1 MKVFLR
7 IVLAFLICFGLLA
20 GGFLLWFYTGI
31 GLPKL
36 ETIKDLRRAQTS
48 KIFAADGTVIAELH
62 GEQNRENVPL
72 DQIGQQLQHAVI
84 AIEDERF
91 YQHKGVDW
99 YGIARAF
106 WINVVKGGVVQGGS
120 TITQQYVKNT
130 LAESQRTYWSKVEEA
145 NLAFRLEKKYS
156 KQQILEMYLN
166 DVYFGQGCYGVKT
179 ACWVFFNKAPN
190 ELTLG
195 ECALLAG
202 IIRSPNGYS
211 PYFASKKTKER
222 RDVVLNKMVQL
233 NYISEAEAERA
244 KQEPIAVQ
252 PIPEKV
258 PNPVAP
264 YFTEYVTQ
272 YLKQQF
278 GDDAVFRG
286 GLRVYTT
293 VDLNIQ
299 TIAEEAIANILD
311 EPGDPT
317 ASMVVLDP
325 RTGQIK
331 AMVGG
336 QDFTSSQYNI
346 AAQGGRQ
353 PGSAFKVFVLAAA
366 LSVGISPS
374 KMYDSS
380 NTTLD
385 FPDGTKWKVQNNE
398 GASYGEVSLREGTI
412 RSINVVYARLIK
424 DVGVERV
431 VSMARD
437 MGITSPVNANPAIA
451 IGGLEHGVN
460 PLEMA
465 SAYGTLANNGLHCD
479 PVAVTK
485 VTDADGNVL
494 LENGVTSKRV
504 LREDVANTENEL
516 LQEVV
521 SSGTGRS
528 AQMGR
533 PQAGKTGSTD
543 NNTDAWFCGY
553 TPDLCAAVWVGY
565 PEGLVPMRSVH
576 GITVYGG
583 TFPAQI
589 WRYVMQRALEGV
601 EPTPFPEAALTGDQD
616 SDMQT
621 VTICSESGLLATEY
635 CPHPETRSMPTSE
648 VPTQRCNIHTY
659 DTSMALVPSVGGM
672 SAVGATRVLSAQGFA
687 VQERHVPSSSASP
700 GTVIDQSPG
709 GGTRARR
716 GSTVTITVSD
726 GPVQSSHIPG
736 VVNMTEADA
745 INTLVG
751 AGFSAKVYYMPSSA
765 DMVGIV
771 ISQYPGGGSNASPG
785 AEVLITVGKASTS

>member
-20 GGFLLWFYTGI
+20 GGFFFWFYTGI

-36 ETIKDLRRAQTS
+36 DAIKDLSRAQTS
-48 KIFAADGTVIAELH
+48 KIFAGDGSVIAELH

-72 DQIGQQLQHAVI
+72 DQIGAQVQNAVI

-91 YQHKGVDW
+91 YHHKGVDW

-130 LAESQRTYWSKVEEA
+130 LARNQRTYWDKLEEA
-145 NLAFRLEKKYS
+145 NLAFQLEKKYS
-156 KQQILEMYLN
+156 KRQILEMYLN

-179 ACWVFFNKAPN
+179 ASQIFFGKQPN

-195 ECALLAG
+195 QSALLAG

-211 PYFASKKTKER
+211 PYFSPKKAQER

-233 NYISEAEAERA
+233 SYISSAEAEAA
-244 KQEPIAVQ
+244 KKEPVAVQ
-252 PIPEKV
+252 PIPEV
-258 PNPVAP
+258 APNPIAP

-272 YLKQQF
+272 YLKQQL
-278 GDDAVFRG
+278 GDEAVFRG

-293 VDLNIQ
+293 VDLNMQ
-299 TIAEEAIANILD
+299 AIAEEAVANVLD

-317 ASMVVLDP
+317 ASLVVLDP

-336 QDFTSSQYNI
+336 QDFSAQQYNV

-366 LSVGISPS
+366 LSIGISPE

-380 NTTLD
+380 NATLD
-385 FPDGTKWKVQNNE
+385 FPDGTKWEVQNNE

-424 DVGVERV
+424 DVGVQRV

-437 MGITSPVNANPAIA
+437 MGITSPVNSNPAIA

-465 SAYGTLANNGLHCD
+465 SAYGTLANNGVHCD
-479 PVAVTK
+479 PIAVTK

-494 LENGVTSKRV
+494 IENNTTSRQV
-504 LREDVANTENEL
+504 LRPDVANTENEL

-521 SSGTGRS
+521 SSGTGTS
-528 AQMGR
+528 AQIGR

-543 NNTDAWFCGY
+543 HNTDAWFCGY
-553 TPDLCAAVWVGY
+553 TPDLAAAVWVGY
-565 PEGLVPMRSVH
+565 PEGLVPMTSVH

-589 WRYVMQRALEGV
+589 WRYVMSRVLENT
-601 EPTPFPEAALTGDQD
+601 EPTPFPEAAPMDGDQ
-616 SDMQT
+616 SDHQT
-621 VTICSESGLLATEY
+621 VTICAESGLLATQY
-635 CPHPETRSMPTSE
+635 CPHPESVTMPSSE
-648 VPTQRCNIHTY
+648 VPKRQCNIHTY
-659 DTSMALVPSVGGM
+659 DTSTVLVPSVGGM
-672 SAVGATRVLSAQGFA
+672 TAAAATRVLSAQGFA
-687 VQERHVPSSSASP
+687 VQEHHVPSSSASP

-709 GGTRARR
+709 GGTRARQ

-726 GPVQSSHIPG
+726 GPAASSRIPPVIG
-736 VVNMTEADA
+736 MTEGNA
-745 INTLVG
+745 INTLMA
-751 AGFSAKVYYMPSSA
+751 AGFSAKVYYTPSSA
-765 DMVGIV
+765 DKVGIV

-785 AEVLITVGKASTS
+785 TEVSITVGQASH

>member
-1 MKVFLR
+1 MDD
-7 IVLAFLICFGLLA
+7 
-20 GGFLLWFYTGI
+20 
-31 GLPKL
+31 
-36 ETIKDLRRAQTS
+36 IKDLSRAQTS
-48 KIFAADGTVIAELH
+48 KIFAADGSVIAELH

-72 DQIGQQLQHAVI
+72 DQIGRQLQDAVI

-91 YQHKGVDW
+91 FHHKGVDW

-106 WINVVKGGVVQGGS
+106 WINVVRGGVVQGGS

-130 LAESQRTYWSKVEEA
+130 LAKSQRTYWDKLEEA
-145 NLAFRLEKKYS
+145 NLAFQLEKKYS
-156 KQQILEMYLN
+156 KPEILEMYLN

-179 ACWVFFNKAPN
+179 ASRVFFNKSPS

-195 ECALLAG
+195 ESALLAG

-211 PYFASKKTKER
+211 PYFAPAKAKER
-222 RDVVLNKMVQL
+222 RDIVLNKMVQL
-233 NYISEAEAERA
+233 GYITEQESEAAKKEA
-244 KQEPIAVQ
+244 VSVL
-252 PIPEKV
+252 PIPEKA
-258 PNPVAP
+258 PNPIAP

-278 GDDAVFRG
+278 GDEAVFRG

-293 VDLNIQ
+293 VDLGVQ
-299 TIAEEAIANILD
+299 AIAEEAIANILD

-317 ASMVVLDP
+317 ASIVVLDP
-325 RTGQIK
+325 RTGHIK

-336 QDFTSSQYNI
+336 RDFTASQYNI

-366 LSVGISPS
+366 LSIGISPE

-380 NTTLD
+380 NTTLE

-424 DVGVERV
+424 DVGVQRV

-465 SAYGTLANNGLHCD
+465 SAYGTLANNGVHCD
-479 PVAVTK
+479 PIAVTK
-485 VTDADGNVL
+485 VTDAEGNVL
-494 LENGVTSKRV
+494 LENDVKSRQV
-504 LREDVANTENEL
+504 LRPEVANLENEL

-528 AQMGR
+528 AQIGR

-543 NNTDAWFCGY
+543 DNTDAWFCGY
-553 TPDLCAAVWVGY
+553 TPDLVAAVWVGY
-565 PEGLVPMRSVH
+565 PEGRVPMRSVH

-589 WRYVMQRALEGV
+589 WRYVMSRALENV
-601 EPTPFPEAALTGDQD
+601 EPTPFPEAAHTEDE

-621 VTICSESGLLATEY
+621 VLICPDSGLLATEY
-635 CPHPETRSMPTSE
+635 CPHPETRTMRADE
-648 VPTQRCNIHTY
+648 VPTRYCDIHTY
-659 DTSMALVPSVGGM
+659 DSSMALVPSVGGM
-672 SAVGATRVLSAQGFA
+672 TAAGATRVLSAAGFA
-687 VQERHVPSSSASP
+687 VQERHVPSASASP

-709 GGTRARR
+709 GGTRAKQ

-726 GPVQSSHIPG
+726 GPAASSQVPN
-736 VVNMTEADA
+736 VVGMTEANA
-745 INTLVG
+745 INTLTG
-751 AGFSAKVYYMPSSA
+751 AGFSAKVYYTPSSA
-765 DMVGIV
+765 DKADIV

-785 AEVLITVGKASTS
+785 AEILITVGKASSP

>member
-1 MKVFLR
+1 LKVFLR
-7 IVLAFLICFGLLA
+7 IVLAFLICFGLLV
-20 GGFLLWFYTGI
+20 GGFFFWFYTGI

-36 ETIKDLRRAQTS
+36 ETMKDLQRAQTS
-48 KIFAADGTVIAELH
+48 KLFAADGSVIAELH

-72 DQIGQQLQHAVI
+72 DQIGQQLQDAVI

-91 YQHKGVDW
+91 YHHNGVDW

-130 LAESQRTYWSKVEEA
+130 LAESQRTYWRKLEEA
-145 NLAFRLEKKYS
+145 NLAFQLEKKYS

-179 ACWVFFNKAPN
+179 ACQIFFNKAPN
-190 ELTLG
+190 DLTLG

-211 PYFASKKTKER
+211 PYFASKKAKER

-233 NYISEAEAERA
+233 NYISEAQAEQA

-252 PIPEKV
+252 PIPEKA

-286 GLRVYTT
+286 GLRIYTT
-293 VDLNIQ
+293 VDLNVQ
-299 TIAEEAIANILD
+299 AIAEEAIANTLD

-336 QDFTSSQYNI
+336 QDFTASQYNI

-366 LSVGISPS
+366 LSIGISPS

-398 GASYGEVSLREGTI
+398 GASYGEVSLEEGTI
-412 RSINVVYARLIK
+412 RSINVVYAHLIK
-424 DVGVERV
+424 DVGVQRV
-431 VSMARD
+431 VSMAHD
-437 MGITSPVNANPAIA
+437 MGITSPINANPAIA

-465 SAYGTLANNGLHCD
+465 SAFGTLANNGVHCD
-479 PVAVTK
+479 PIAVTK

-494 LENGVTSKRV
+494 LENSVTSKQV
-504 LREDVANTENEL
+504 LRPEVANMENKL

-521 SSGTGRS
+521 SSGTGTS
-528 AQMGR
+528 AQIGR

-553 TPDLCAAVWVGY
+553 TPDLVAAVWVGY

-583 TFPAQI
+583 TFPARI
-589 WRYVMQRALEGV
+589 WRRVMNRALEGV
-601 EPTPFPEAALTGDQD
+601 DPTPFPAATDTGDT
-616 SDMQT
+616 SDEQT
-621 VTICSESGLLATEY
+621 VSICPESGLLATQY
-635 CPHPETRSMPTSE
+635 CPHPETRTMPTSE
-648 VPTQRCNIHTY
+648 VPTQHCNIHTY
-659 DTSMALVPSVGGM
+659 DTSTFLVPSVGGM
-672 SAVGATRVLSAQGFA
+672 TAASATRVLSAQGFA
-687 VQERHVPSSSASP
+687 VQEHHVASSSATP
-700 GTVIDQSPG
+700 GTVTDQSPA
-709 GGTRARR
+709 GGTRARQ

-726 GPVQSSHIPG
+726 GPARSSRVPS
-736 VVNMTEADA
+736 VVGMAEADA
-745 INTLVG
+745 INTLMG
-751 AGFSAKVYYMPSSA
+751 AGFSAKVYYTPSSA
-765 DMVGIV
+765 DKVGIV

-785 AEVLITVGKASTS
+785 AEVLITVGKASTP

>member
-1 MKVFLR
+1 MKIFLR

-20 GGFLLWFYTGI
+20 GGFFFWFYTGI

-36 ETIKDLRRAQTS
+36 DAIKDLSRAQTS
-48 KIFAADGTVIAELH
+48 KIFAGDGTVIAELH

-72 DQIGQQLQHAVI
+72 DQIGQQLQDAVI

-91 YQHKGVDW
+91 YHHNGVDW

-130 LAESQRTYWSKVEEA
+130 LAQSQRSYWDKLEEA
-145 NLAFRLEKKYS
+145 NLAFQLEKKYS
-156 KQQILEMYLN
+156 KQDILEMYLN

-179 ACWVFFNKAPN
+179 ASLVFFNKAPN

-195 ECALLAG
+195 ESALLAG

-211 PYFASKKTKER
+211 PYFAPKKAQER
-222 RDVVLNKMVQL
+222 RGIVLNKMLQL
-233 NYISEAEAERA
+233 NYITEAQAEAA
-244 KQEPIAVQ
+244 KQEAITVF
-252 PIPEKV
+252 PIPEQA
-258 PNPVAP
+258 PNPIAP

-272 YLKQQF
+272 YLKQQL
-278 GDDAVFRG
+278 GDDALFRG

-293 VDLNIQ
+293 VDLNVQ
-299 TIAEEAIANILD
+299 SIAEEAIANILD

-317 ASMVVLDP
+317 ASIVVLDP

-336 QDFTSSQYNI
+336 QDFTASQYNI

-353 PGSAFKVFVLAAA
+353 PGSAFKIFVLAAA
-366 LSVGISPS
+366 LSIGISPE
-374 KMYDSS
+374 KTYDSS

-398 GASYGEVSLREGTI
+398 GSSYGEVTLREGTI

-424 DVGVERV
+424 DVGVQRV

-465 SAYGTLANNGLHCD
+465 SAYGTLANNGVHCD
-479 PVAVTK
+479 PIAVTK
-485 VTDADGNVL
+485 VTDAEGNVL
-494 LENGVTSKRV
+494 LENDVTSRQV
-504 LREDVANTENEL
+504 LRQDVADTENEL

-528 AQMGR
+528 ADIGR

-543 NNTDAWFCGY
+543 NNADAWFCGY

-565 PEGLVPMRSVH
+565 PEGLVPMTSVH
-576 GITVYGG
+576 GMTVYGG

-601 EPTPFPEAALTGDQD
+601 EPTAFPQASSMGDA

-621 VTICSESGLLATEY
+621 VTICPESGLLATQY
-635 CPHPETRSMPTSE
+635 CPNPESRSMPASE
-648 VPTQRCNIHTY
+648 VPTRQCNIHTY
-659 DTSMALVPSVGGM
+659 DTSMVLVPSVGGM
-672 SAVGATRVLSAQGFA
+672 TTASATRVLSAQGFA
-687 VQERHVPSSSASP
+687 VQEYHVPSSSASP

-709 GGTRARR
+709 GGTRARQ

-726 GPVQSSHIPG
+726 GPAASSHVPG
-736 VVNMTEADA
+736 VVGLTEANA
-745 INTLVG
+745 INTIMG
-751 AGFSAKVYYMPSSA
+751 AGFNAKVYYTPSSA
-765 DMVGIV
+765 DKVGIV

-785 AEVLITVGKASTS
+785 AEVLITVGKASTP